1 MKNITESKNIEGMQA
16 GNQFVLNWLQICRKG
31 QKMKIRLFQTLKNY
45 DRKNLTKDIIAGI
58 IIMAVSIPIS
68 MGYAQIAGLPAVYG
82 LYGSVFPIIIFGLF
96 STSPQFIFGVD
107 AAPAALIG
115 SALLTL
121 NIETGSREAMA
132 AVPVMTF
139 FVALWLLAFYFM
151 KAGKLVN
158 YISAPVMGGF
168 ITGICTTIILM
179 QIPKIMG
186 GISGTGEFFELAEHI
201 YHTALEINMP
211 SVIMGVIA
219 LAILLMSKKVMP
231 KFPMAVVLML
241 VGTLLTKYFQI
252 TDWSIKTLNAVEP
265 GLPRW
270 SIPDFSSVS
279 IQQTITISLSVAVV
293 IMAETLL
300 AENSFAQKNNY
311 RIDDNQEI
319 LAFSLGNFVASFTGC
334 CPINGSVSRTAMGE
348 QYQAKTQLTGIVAGI
363 SMIALLLFGTGF
375 IGYLPIPILTAIVI
389 SALLGA
395 TEFDLAA
402 RLWKVSRTE
411 FYIFVGAFLGVLL
424 LGTINGVLIGI
435 ILSFTEMIIRS
446 SKPSRCFLGIQ
457 PGHRHFRDLREGSQ
471 IHAIEGV
478 VIYRFSS
485 NLFFGNIQVLQRDIE
500 DSIKPDTKA
509 VILDASGVGSIDITA
524 ADRLAMLYK
533 SLNAKGIRFYMTEH
547 IASVNEQLRKLGLG
561 YMIENGSVRRTIH
574 IALKDMG
581 IGRPYP
587 LEGGVENQERSASRK
602 RADNKV
608 QEFVWAYGSESEE
621 QIEKQIVL
629 QIQQL
634 KKTGN
639 IENLFHGNWSHMD
652 AFDEDEW
659 LEHLE
664 EHLKEIVNI
673 SGKNEKDIAKRF
685 EEHRREIHQRIKQE
699 HPELAERFKERRH
712 ILDEHLKER
721 HPEVFALIEKLREN
735 QN

>member
-1 MKNITESKNIEGMQA
+1 
-16 GNQFVLNWLQICRKG
+16 
-31 QKMKIRLFQTLKNY
+31 MKIKLLHTLKNY
-45 DRKNLTKDIIAGI
+45 DRKNLIKDIIAGI

-82 LYGSVFPIIIFGLF
+82 IYGSVFPILAFALF

-107 AAPAALIG
+107 AAPAALVG
-115 SALLTL
+115 SALLSL
-121 NIETGSREAMA
+121 NIELGSDEAIA

-139 FVALWLLAFYFM
+139 FVAVWLLAFYFM

-186 GISGTGEFFELAEHI
+186 GSSGTGEFFELAEHI
-201 YHTALEINMP
+201 FETGKHINIP
-211 SVIMGVIA
+211 SVIMGAIA
-219 LAILLMSKKVMP
+219 LVILLVSKKLIP
-231 KFPMAVVLML
+231 KFPMAVVLMFA
-241 VGTLLTKYFQI
+241 GTI
-252 TDWSIKTLNAVEP
+252 ITLNMPIRDWGINTLSAVEP
-265 GLPRW
+265 GLPKW
-270 SIPDFSSVS
+270 SIPDFSIIS

-311 RIDDNQEI
+311 RINDNQEI
-319 LAFSLGNFVASFTGC
+319 LAFSVGNFMAAFTGC

-348 QYQAKTQLTGIVAGI
+348 QYQAKTQLTGIVAGL
-363 SMIALLLFGTGF
+363 SMIVLLICGTGF

-402 RLWKVSRTE
+402 RLWKLSRTE
-411 FYIFVGAFLGVLL
+411 FLIFVGAFLGVLL

-435 ILSFTEMIIRS
+435 ILSFTEMIIRT

-457 PGHRHFRDLREGSQ
+457 PGHRHFRDLKEGNQ

-478 VIYRFSS
+478 IIYRFSS
-485 NLFFGNIQVLQRDIE
+485 NLFFANIGVLQRDIE

-533 SLNAKGIRFYMTEH
+533 SLKEKGIRFYMTEH
-547 IASVNEQLRKLGLG
+547 IAKVNEQIRTLGLG
-561 YMIENGSVRRTIH
+561 YMIEEGRVRRTIH

-581 IGRPYP
+581 IARPYP
-587 LEGGVENQERSASRK
+587 LEGGIENEERSASRK

-608 QEFVWAYGSESEE
+608 QEFVWAFGAESEE

-634 KKTGN
+634 KKTGD
-639 IENLFHGNWSHMD
+639 IEKLFHGSWSHMD

-673 SGKNEKDIAKRF
+673 SGKDEKSIATRF
-685 EEHRREIHQRIKQE
+685 EEHRKEIHERIKNE
-699 HPELAERFKERRH
+699 HPEMAERFKKRRH
-712 ILDEHLKER
+712 ILDEHLRQR
-721 HPEVFALIEKLREN
+721 HPEVFNIIEHLRESDDSN
-735 QN
+735 

>member
-1 MKNITESKNIEGMQA
+1 
-16 GNQFVLNWLQICRKG
+16 
-31 QKMKIRLFQTLKNY
+31 MKIKLLHTLKNY
-45 DRKNLTKDIIAGI
+45 DRKNLIKDIIAGI

-82 LYGSVFPIIIFGLF
+82 IYGSVFPILAFALF

-107 AAPAALIG
+107 AAPAALVG
-115 SALLTL
+115 SALLSL
-121 NIETGSREAMA
+121 NIELGSEEAIA

-139 FVALWLLAFYFM
+139 FVAVWLLAFYFM

-186 GISGTGEFFELAEHI
+186 GSSGTGEFSELAEHI
-201 YHTALEINMP
+201 YETLKHANIP

-219 LAILLMSKKVMP
+219 LVILLVSKKLIP
-231 KFPMAVVLML
+231 KFPMAVVLMFA
-241 VGTLLTKYFQI
+241 GTI
-252 TDWSIKTLNAVEP
+252 ITLNMPIRDWGINTLSAVEP
-265 GLPRW
+265 GLPKW
-270 SIPDFSSVS
+270 SIPDFSIIS

-311 RIDDNQEI
+311 RINDNQEI
-319 LAFSLGNFVASFTGC
+319 LAFSVGNFMAAFTGC

-348 QYQAKTQLTGIVAGI
+348 QYQAKTQLTGIVAGL
-363 SMIALLLFGTGF
+363 SMIVLLICGTGF

-402 RLWKVSRTE
+402 RLWKLSRTE
-411 FYIFVGAFLGVLL
+411 FLIFVGAFLGVLL

-435 ILSFTEMIIRS
+435 ILSFTEMIIRT

-457 PGHRHFRDLREGSQ
+457 PGHRHFRDLKEGNQ

-478 VIYRFSS
+478 IIYRFSS
-485 NLFFGNIQVLQRDIE
+485 NLFFANIGVLQRDIE

-509 VILDASGVGSIDITA
+509 VILDASGIGSIDITA

-533 SLNAKGIRFYMTEH
+533 SLKEKGIRFYMTEH
-547 IASVNEQLRKLGLG
+547 IAKVNEQIRTLGLG
-561 YMIENGSVRRTIH
+561 YMIEEGRVRRTIH

-581 IGRPYP
+581 IARPYP
-587 LEGGVENQERSASRK
+587 LEGGIENEERSASRK

-608 QEFVWAYGSESEE
+608 QEFVWAFGAESEE

-634 KKTGN
+634 KKTGDM
-639 IENLFHGNWSHMD
+639 EKLFHGSWSHMD

-673 SGKNEKDIAKRF
+673 SGKDEKSIATRF
-685 EEHRREIHQRIKQE
+685 EEHRKEIHERIKNE
-699 HPELAERFKERRH
+699 HPEMAERFKERRH
-712 ILDEHLKER
+712 ILDAHLRQR
-721 HPEVFALIEKLREN
+721 HPEVFNLIEHLREN
-735 QN
+735 DNN